1 MLKTET
7 PVTPFSSE
15 ELSMMVQLM
24 PPNSAQ
30 AISYSAHDI
39 LAYQDQHINEDLGL
53 DSYKTALLAAG
64 RLQWL
69 QKDTRKRIS
78 GVFTEKEFVT
88 LLDCYC
94 GELFFTDQLRGIA
107 SDLCDDHGVD
117 IDDYQ
122 TSAIAPLVDKIRLLG
137 AAERLALADALEQV
151 WHRGLKEGRGLHE
164 ILSELGIDL
173 AE

>member
-1 MLKTET
+1 MLRTET
-7 PVTPFSSE
+7 PATPFSGE

-39 LAYQDQHINEDLGL
+39 LAYQDQHINEALEL
-53 DSYKTALLAAG
+53 DSYKTALLAAA

-69 QKDTRKRIS
+69 LKHARKSIS
-78 GVFTEKEFVT
+78 GVFTEEEFIT

-94 GELFFTDQLRGIA
+94 GELFFTDQFRGIA

-122 TSAIAPLVDKIRLLG
+122 TSGIAPLVDKIRPLG

-151 WHRGLKEGRGLHE
+151 WHRGLKERQGLRE
-164 ILSELGIDL
+164 ILSDLGIDM